1 MGAERRVEDFVS
13 LELVQSNMI
22 TWQKVRAMLP
32 FWPAGFIPP
41 PIIEILMI
49 YFFQYGS
56 FGGGVY
62 RDHLVGQLK
71 LWPSRVGVQSN
82 SRHSRPMLWEV
93 LMMQFFNKRK
103 AKNKKADVSTNLW
116 EVGIV
121 DLVTRGKG
129 KTIILQQKNKN
140 ETFQAYW
147 STWKLDERQAFA
159 RESCNESFAFSKLP
173 LWRLDV

>member
-1 MGAERRVEDFVS
+1 
-13 LELVQSNMI
+13 
-22 TWQKVRAMLP
+22 MLP

-62 RDHLVGQLK
+62 RDHLVGQLI

-103 AKNKKADVSTNLW
+103 AKNKKADLSTNLW

-121 DLVTRGKG
+121 DLVTGGEG
-129 KTIILQQKNKN
+129 KTITFQQKK
-140 ETFQAYW
+140 TKM
-147 STWKLDERQAFA
+147 KLSKHTGQ
-159 RESCNESFAFSKLP
+159 RENWTKDKLLLENLVMSHLP
-173 LWRLDV
+173 SRNCPSGALMCRMLVGI